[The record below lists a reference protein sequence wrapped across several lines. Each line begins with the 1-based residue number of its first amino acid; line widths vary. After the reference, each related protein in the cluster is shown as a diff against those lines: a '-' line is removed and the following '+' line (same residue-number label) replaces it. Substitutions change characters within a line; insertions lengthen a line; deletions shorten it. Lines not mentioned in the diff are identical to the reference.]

1 MYYEVLYASPT
12 LDAYCDI
19 GRLNWLVAHQPLA
32 RPFMCPAYPHRFL
45 DTRHAFVGSS
55 IQMAMAM
62 AVVPRPVTSGLCLEP
77 LPTMPVTV
85 QSNFVFV
92 DASFKTG
99 LVGMVFCIPGKS
111 TRILRVSIPTRFCGD
126 QQTAEMYGVVV
137 ALAQCLHLHV
147 PNPVLVG
154 DNKGTLFAAPS
165 LKGPTRKFL
174 RVSLLQRL
182 SKLLYHGANGL
193 GLVQLRWIASEWM
206 PADFYSRNFVNA
218 LHRHFFSGFHV
229 TESLLQH
236 IQVVQ
241 PDSAKGTPEL
251 CPPRVWSQ

>member
-1 MYYEVLYASPT
+1 MSPT
-12 LDAYCDI
+12 
-19 GRLNWLVAHQPLA
+19 
-32 RPFMCPAYPHRFL
+32 
-45 DTRHAFVGSS
+45 
-55 IQMAMAM
+55 
-62 AVVPRPVTSGLCLEP
+62 
-77 LPTMPVTV
+77 
-85 QSNFVFV
+85 
-92 DASFKTG
+92 
-99 LVGMVFCIPGKS
+99 
-111 TRILRVSIPTRFCGD
+111 
-126 QQTAEMYGVVV
+126 
-137 ALAQCLHLHV
+137 
-147 PNPVLVG
+147 NPVLVG

-206 PADFYSRNFVNA
+206 PADFYSRNFFNA

-229 TESLLQH
+229 TDSLLQH